1 METFNLQSYRR
12 NIVASLYR
20 STFLVFLMSMLATA
34 IGNVIDG
41 IIIGNMLGADS
52 MAAFGFTTPYQKF
65 TAIFPNIFALG
76 MQILCSQNL
85 GKGKLKDA
93 NGIFSLALSVAISLA
108 ILFTAM
114 TFIFPAQIA
123 DILDAEENLGIIR
136 TETIDYL
143 QAFSLGLPAVA
154 TVALL
159 SPIMQLDGDRQRAV
173 KAVTILS
180 ASNVIGDLIC
190 INYFGGTMWGIG
202 IVTTVSYYL
211 AAGFLILHFFKP
223 TANFK
228 FLPAYMRFSNLK
240 EMLLIGSPSA
250 LGRGASMLQS
260 GFLNYVALS
269 IGGGA
274 GVAAVAIFNNIFSM
288 IETFPKAAASSVQ
301 IIAGIFIGEEDR
313 KSISRLAEIAIK
325 YSVIISLTTAGI
337 LILAAP
343 LIADVYTSDKNPAVF
358 EMVADSIKWIAF
370 SLIFLSL
377 TEMLQYFYQA
387 YGRFKLVNIMAFAN
401 NVLFVVP
408 FVLLLTPYFEM
419 TGIWSGFLLS
429 KIVCLLVI
437 IFGVC
442 CFYKKITFDLEDIL
456 LLPKDFDSA
465 ENPKINMT
473 VNFKDDDL
481 SLSEVVE
488 VFLEK
493 HNISRKKT
501 MYAAICVEEMAKN
514 ILEYGFNDGQKHS
527 IDIRIVIKGEEV
539 IIRFRDDCRAF
550 NPKKW
555 YEFHYPEDLT
565 AHIGIRLVSK
575 ISKEFKYI
583 NVLKL
588 NNLIIKI

>member
-1 METFNLQSYRR
+1 MDNQKNIIADLYKGTF
-12 NIVASLYR
+12 
-20 STFLVFLMSMLATA
+20 TVFLMSMLATA

-52 MAAFGFTTPYQKF
+52 MAAFGFTNPYQKF

-76 MQILCSQNL
+76 MQILCSQKL
-85 GKGKLKDA
+85 GKGKLTEA
-93 NGIFSLALSVAISLA
+93 NGIFSLALSVALSLA
-108 ILFTAM
+108 IFFIAVTY
-114 TFIFPAQIA
+114 IFPAQIA
-123 DILDAEENLGIIR
+123 DILGAEENLGIIR
-136 TETIDYL
+136 AGAIDYF

-154 TVALL
+154 AVAIL
-159 SPIMQLDGDRQRAV
+159 SPIMQLDSDRSRAIT
-173 KAVTILS
+173 AVTILS
-180 ASNVIGDLIC
+180 ASNVLGDLIA
-190 INYFGGTMWGIG
+190 ISYFGGTMWSIG
-202 IVTTVSYYL
+202 IATTVSYYL
-211 AAGFLILHFFKP
+211 ATGFLILHFFKP

-228 FLPAYMRFSNLK
+228 FSFAHMQFSNLR

-260 GFLNYVALS
+260 DFLNHVALS

-288 IETFPKAAASSVQ
+288 IETFPKSQATAIQ
-301 IIAGIFIGEEDR
+301 MIGGILIGEEDK
-313 KSISRLAEIAIK
+313 KSISKLIKVTVK
-325 YSVIISLTTAGI
+325 YSTIISLTTAGI

-343 LIADVYTSDKNPAVF
+343 LIADIYTPDSNSEVY
-358 EMVADSIKWIAF
+358 EMVAESISWIAF
-370 SLIFLSL
+370 TLLFMSFGEI
-377 TEMLQYFYQA
+377 LQYFYQA
-387 YGRFKLVNIMAFAN
+387 YGRFNLVNIMAFTN

-408 FVLLLTPYFEM
+408 FVLLLTPHFQM
-419 TGIWSGFLLS
+419 TGIWAGFFLSKLAFLLA
-429 KIVCLLVI
+429 I

-442 CFYKKITFDLEDIL
+442 IYYKKITFKLENIL
-456 LLPKDFDSA
+456 LLPKDFGSP
-465 ENPKINMT
+465 ENPQMNMT

-481 SLSEVVE
+481 SVSEVVE

-501 MYAAICVEEMAKN
+501 MYAAICVEEMVKN
-514 ILEYGFNDGQKHS
+514 IFEHGFNDGKKHS
-527 IDIRIVIKGEEV
+527 IDIRIVVKGENA
-539 IIRFRDDCRAF
+539 IIRIRDDCRAF

-555 YEFHYPEDLT
+555 YEIYNSEDVT

-575 ISKEFKYI
+575 MAHEFNYI

>member
-1 METFNLQSYRR
+1 MDNQKNIIADLYKGTF
-12 NIVASLYR
+12 
-20 STFLVFLMSMLATA
+20 TVFLMSMLATA

-52 MAAFGFTTPYQKF
+52 MAAFGFTNPYQKF

-76 MQILCSQNL
+76 MQILCSQKL
-85 GKGKLKDA
+85 GKGKLTEA
-93 NGIFSLALSVAISLA
+93 NGIFSLALSVALSLA
-108 ILFTAM
+108 IFFIAVTY
-114 TFIFPAQIA
+114 IFPAQIA
-123 DILDAEENLGIIR
+123 DILGAEENLGIIR
-136 TETIDYL
+136 AGAIDYF

-154 TVALL
+154 AVAIL
-159 SPIMQLDGDRQRAV
+159 SPIMQLDSDRSRAIT
-173 KAVTILS
+173 AVTILS
-180 ASNVIGDLIC
+180 ASNVLGDLIA
-190 INYFGGTMWGIG
+190 ISYFGGTMWSIG
-202 IVTTVSYYL
+202 IATTVSYYL
-211 AAGFLILHFFKP
+211 ATGFLILHFFKP

-228 FLPAYMRFSNLK
+228 FSFAHMQFSNLR

-260 GFLNYVALS
+260 DFLNHVALS

-288 IETFPKAAASSVQ
+288 IETFPKSQATAIQ
-301 IIAGIFIGEEDR
+301 MIGGILIGEEDK
-313 KSISRLAEIAIK
+313 KSISKLIKVTVK
-325 YSVIISLTTAGI
+325 YSTIISLTTAGI

-343 LIADVYTSDKNPAVF
+343 LIADIYTPDSNSEVY
-358 EMVADSIKWIAF
+358 EMVAESISWIAF
-370 SLIFLSL
+370 TLLFMSFGEI
-377 TEMLQYFYQA
+377 LQYFYQA
-387 YGRFKLVNIMAFAN
+387 YGRFNLVNIMAFTN

-408 FVLLLTPYFEM
+408 FVLLLTPHFQM
-419 TGIWSGFLLS
+419 TGIWAGFFLSKLAFLLA
-429 KIVCLLVI
+429 I

-442 CFYKKITFDLEDIL
+442 IYYKKITFKLENIL
-456 LLPKDFDSA
+456 LLPKDFGSP
-465 ENPKINMT
+465 ENPQMNMT

-481 SLSEVVE
+481 SVSEVVE

-501 MYAAICVEEMAKN
+501 MYAAICVEEMVKN
-514 ILEYGFNDGQKHS
+514 IFKKHS
-527 IDIRIVIKGEEV
+527 IDIRIVVKGENA
-539 IIRFRDDCRAF
+539 IIRIRDDCRAF

-555 YEFHYPEDLT
+555 YEIYNSEDVT

-575 ISKEFKYI
+575 MAHEFNYI